1 MDTPIVT
8 NQTQYAV
15 SRQAT
20 GAGQDLGKDAF
31 MRILESQLQN
41 QDPMNPM
48 EDKDFIA
55 QMAQFSMLEQLQTLN
70 AGQSFAQASSLIG
83 KIVQTANPDPDDVTS
98 LIRGVVTG
106 VSMEGA
112 NTFLDIGG
120 VRAPFS
126 GNIAVFDSGQEA
138 EL

>member
-31 MRILESQLQN
+31 MRILVSQLLN

-120 VRAPFS
+120 VRVPFS